1 MLILFAKN
9 IWKAE
14 QITKNFQANSLGFLI
29 LAQCLEKKMAN
40 NLIRND
46 ESHESF
52 L

>member
-1 MLILFAKN
+1 
-9 IWKAE
+9 
-14 QITKNFQANSLGFLI
+14 

-52 L
+52 LW